1 MNNKRGGNRKNA
13 GRKETPDKLK
23 QIPVSV
29 RESKIKAHGEKN
41 IKAKLKAFI
50 NDLKDE

>member
-1 MNNKRGGNRKNA
+1 MNKPR
-13 GRKETPDKLK
+13 GRKGGRKQVPDKLK

-41 IKAKLKAFI
+41 LKAKLKAFI
-50 NDLKDE
+50 NDLKDEE